1 MEPLVEGRGRSRKVD
16 LHLHSLAS
24 DGTLGPAEVVA
35 LAAQRGVE
43 VIALTD
49 HDTTLGIPAALL
61 AGQEWGVEVISGI
74 EMTVEQGEELHIL
87 AYFVDID
94 YPPLQA
100 TLARLR
106 RQRSERARQML
117 LRLAD
122 LGMPL
127 DWTAISRMTWDSV
140 GRPHIARTLVTR
152 GYISHPREAFDLY
165 LDPGRPAYVP
175 VLRPSAADTLGLIRA
190 AGGLPVLA
198 HPIIPGRDDP
208 AERTRY
214 VAALLPALKEEG
226 LAGLECYYP
235 DYTAETTREL
245 VGLANSLGLIATG
258 GSDYHGPYSR
268 VDGPGGV
275 AVPNESVER
284 LREASRSLETGSAAS
299 RGGRWS

>member
-1 MEPLVEGRGRSRKVD
+1 MEPLAQGRDRSGKVD

-49 HDTTLGIPAALL
+49 HDTTMGIPAALL
-61 AGQEWGVEVISGI
+61 AGQEWGVEIIPGI

-87 AYFVDID
+87 AYYIEID
-94 YPPLQA
+94 HPPLQQ

-106 RQRSERARQML
+106 RQRAERARQML
-117 LRLAD
+117 VRLAE

-127 DWTAISRMTWDSV
+127 DWPTISRMTWDSV

-152 GYISHPREAFDLY
+152 GYISHPKEAFDLY

-175 VLRPSAADTLGLIRA
+175 VPRPSAGDTLRLIRA

-208 AERTRY
+208 AERLRL
-214 VAALLPALKEEG
+214 VAGLLPALRGEG

-235 DYTAETTREL
+235 DYSPETTREL
-245 VGLANSLGLIATG
+245 VALARRLGLMVTG

-268 VDGPGGV
+268 VDGPGRV
-275 AVPNESVER
+275 AVPQESVEM
-284 LREASRSLETGSAAS
+284 LREAYRSMQRGPAAS